1 MSDTQ
6 VIQDI
11 PAASARP
18 CIVLLREND
27 DGDIEIHYGEPTKVR
42 IVKRD
47 DKFAGYAL
55 LEILRDPTN
64 PDMQTE
70 GGDPP
75 PQVAIKEA
83 VVELMQTV
91 MPPEWM
97 RYVPA
102 AAGVGVTLVNSMMAR
117 REQVERLRVR
127 NPDGTEVRR
136 PRRPVIAAKP
146 RVRR

>member
-55 LEILRDPTN
+55 LE
-64 PDMQTE
+64 TE

-117 REQVERLRVR
+117 RDQVERLRVR